1 MNEKKWQVLLDELQ
15 QEFCQAN
22 LNHTEELAKMFV
34 EHAPPSKFPRV
45 LDIGV
50 GEGCSEIDVLE
61 ARGYSVHGISIIPW
75 MDESTRITIM
85 DMHDQKFPLGSFD
98 AAFST
103 QVFEHSYSPWL
114 LLMETWVTIRKE
126 GRLFISLPYYG
137 THVSVHHPSD
147 LPFVEWA
154 YAIEQVGFD
163 ILYNEDKSILRE
175 KCTIIVAEKGK
186 PPTMKMRKAL
196 GELEK
201 LRIS

>member
-22 LNHTEELAKMFV
+22 LDHAEELAKMFV
-34 EHAPPSKFPRV
+34 EHIPPSEFPRV

-61 ARGYSVHGISIIPW
+61 AKGYSVQGISIVPW

-85 DMHDQKFPLGSFD
+85 DMHDQKFPPGSFD

-114 LLMETWVTIRKE
+114 LLMETWVTLRNG
-126 GRLFISLPYYG
+126 GRLFVSLPRYG
-137 THVSVHHPSD
+137 THLSVHHPSD
-147 LPFVEWA
+147 LPFGEWA
-154 YAIEQVGFD
+154 YAMEQVGFN
-163 ILYNEDKSILRE
+163 ILHSENIEILKE
-175 KCTIIVAEKGK
+175 KCTVIVAEKGK
-186 PPTMKMRKAL
+186 PPTKKMRKAL
-196 GELEK
+196 MELEK
-201 LRIS
+201 LRRE